1 MHILILENPVDLVD
15 VQSFDG
21 IRIYFEMPRPVNMAD
36 GTVGT
41 LHPPQ
46 KLDAR

>member
-1 MHILILENPVDLVD
+1 MD
-15 VQSFDG
+15 VQFFDG
-21 IRIYFEMPRPVNMAD
+21 FLIYFEMSRPVNMAD